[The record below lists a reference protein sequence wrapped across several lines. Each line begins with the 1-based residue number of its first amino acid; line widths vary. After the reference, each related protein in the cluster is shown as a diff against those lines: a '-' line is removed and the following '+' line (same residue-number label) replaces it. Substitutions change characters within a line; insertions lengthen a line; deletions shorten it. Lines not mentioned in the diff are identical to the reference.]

1 MRKIIVHID
10 LNTFFVRCEEIK
22 DPSLQHKAV
31 GIGHLGRS
39 GIISTCSYEARE
51 KGVRSGMPTFQA
63 VKLCPQLILK
73 PVDFDF
79 YLKKSNEFHK
89 FLERYTPIIH
99 MASIDE
105 AYADFTDTLKD
116 VKDVVSYF
124 RKLQQDLYKETQ
136 LKCSIGVATTLFLAK
151 MGSDYKKPQG
161 ITIIRNRDIKDIL
174 YPLPIED
181 MFGIGKKTA
190 PRLKGIGINTIGD
203 LKEHID
209 NNDPLL
215 EGIFGKYLEDVKKE
229 LVGESNDVVP
239 TEEADPKSIGNSST
253 LTHDTS
259 NPIEIDKM
267 LLSLSKEVSSRAIKE
282 EKIGYTVQITAKDT
296 SFVSHNKSKTF
307 ETPTNDATAIYE
319 IARDLYHKSFDG
331 VEVRLVGVTLQNL
344 ISVRDMAIQMSLFD
358 YEKHEE
364 ESETKL
370 LINELNR
377 KFKKDVLTRMSE
389 LERK

>member
-22 DPSLQHKAV
+22 DPSLEHKAV

-63 VKLCPQLILK
+63 VKLCPHLILK

-79 YLKKSNEFHK
+79 YLKKSSEFQK
-89 FLERYTPIIH
+89 FLQRYTSIIH

-105 AYADFTDTLKD
+105 AYADFSETLKD
-116 VKDVVSYF
+116 VKDVVSFF

-181 MFGIGKKTA
+181 MYGIGKKTA
-190 PRLKGIGINTIGD
+190 PRLKGIGIDTIGD

-209 NNDPLL
+209 NHDPLL
-215 EGIFGKYLEDVKKE
+215 ESIFGKYLDDVKKE
-229 LVGESNDVVP
+229 LVGESNDIVP
-239 TEEADPKSIGNSST
+239 TEDADPKSIGNSST
-253 LTHDTS
+253 LTHDTA
-259 NPIEIDKM
+259 NPIEIEKM
-267 LLSLSKEVSSRAIKE
+267 LLSLSKEVARRAKKE
-282 EKIGYTVQITAKDT
+282 EKIGYTVQITVKDT
-296 SFVSHNKSKTF
+296 SFISHNKSKTF
-307 ETPTNDATAIYE
+307 ETPTNDEGAIYE
-319 IARDLYHKSFDG
+319 ISRDLYHKNFDD

-344 ISVRDMAIQMSLFD
+344 ISIRDMAIQMSLFD
-358 YEKHEE
+358 YEKYEE

-377 KFKKDVLTRMSE
+377 KFKKDVLTRMSD